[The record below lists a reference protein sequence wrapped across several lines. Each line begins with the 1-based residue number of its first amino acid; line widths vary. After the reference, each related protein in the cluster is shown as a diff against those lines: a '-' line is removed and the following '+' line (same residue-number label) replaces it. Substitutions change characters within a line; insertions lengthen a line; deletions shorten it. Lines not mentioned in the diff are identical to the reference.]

1 MAIVLNPDQALTLDK
16 LLEQVDTQGLNWQ
29 IKNSSN
35 QPLPSIYGLGSLNN
49 AGKTEISFLSNAKF
63 FPHLLNTEAAAVILP
78 QKAVDHLPDSVPF
91 AMVVC
96 ENPYLLYARI
106 AQWFD
111 RFRLNAIPK
120 QVHPSAIVAPD
131 AIIEDGVS
139 IGALAVIESNVK
151 IAAGSIIG
159 ASCVIGTNSVI
170 GRNSILY
177 ANVTIYHDVIIGER
191 CILHSGSVIGADGF
205 GFAPDNTHEK
215 GAWCKISQLGRVILG
230 NDVEIGACTTVDRGA
245 IEDTVIGN
253 GVKLDN
259 QIMIGHNVRVGD
271 HTAMAACVGIAGSTN
286 IGTRCTVAGAGM
298 VSGHITIGND
308 VHVSGG
314 SAVTSDILEPGRYT
328 GVFPIAPHGVWQ
340 KNAAVLQQLAQLRRR
355 IQQLEKK

>member
-1 MAIVLNPDQALTLDK
+1 MAIVLNQDQAVTLDK
-16 LLEQVDTQGLNWQ
+16 LLEQVDTKGLDWQ
-29 IKNSSN
+29 IIKNSN
-35 QPLPSIYGLGSLNN
+35 QPLPFILGLGSLNN
-49 AGKTEISFLSNAKF
+49 AGKAEISFLSNAKF
-63 FPHLLNTEAAAVILP
+63 FPHLLKTGAAAVILP

-91 AMVVC
+91 VMVVC

-120 QVHPSAIVAPD
+120 QIHPSAIVAPD
-131 AIIEDGVS
+131 AHIEEGVS
-139 IGALAVIESNVK
+139 IGPLAVIESNVN

-159 ASCVIGTNSVI
+159 ASCVIGKNTVV
-170 GRNSILY
+170 GKNSILY
-177 ANVTIYHDVIIGER
+177 ANVTLYHDVIIGER

-205 GFAPDNTHEK
+205 GFAPDNTREK
-215 GAWCKISQLGRVILG
+215 GAWCKISQLGRVVLG

-259 QIMIGHNVRVGD
+259 QIMIGHNVKVGD
-271 HTAMAACVGIAGSTN
+271 HTAMAACVGIAGSTQ

-298 VSGHITIGND
+298 VSGHITIGDD

-314 SAVTSDILEPGRYT
+314 SAVTSDLLEPGRYT
-328 GVFPIAPHGVWQ
+328 GVFPIAAHSVWQ